1 MKKFL
6 MAIMAVMVL
15 ASCAGNVFEQKTKVF
30 NKATEKVSAVQ
41 NVDEVEAIIISVED
55 EINAIEQGEEWK
67 AYEALVE
74 ANDTAALKE
83 LEAAKCAC
91 EEAQNSFIL
100 AALAAAVDAED
111 AE

>member
-1 MKKFL
+1 
-6 MAIMAVMVL
+6 MAIMAVLVL

-67 AYEALVE
+67 AYEALVYSADGCRVYNPTLQTIWFDDDGKMYCIKPGE
-74 ANDTAALKE
+74 TIVIE
-83 LEAAKCAC
+83 
-91 EEAQNSFIL
+91 
-100 AALAAAVDAED
+100 
-111 AE
+111 

>member
-74 ANDTAALKE
+74 ACDTAALKE
-83 LEAAKCAC
+83 FEAAKAAC
-91 EEAQNSFIL
+91 EEAQDNFV
-100 AALAAAVDAED
+100 AAVIDAAFS